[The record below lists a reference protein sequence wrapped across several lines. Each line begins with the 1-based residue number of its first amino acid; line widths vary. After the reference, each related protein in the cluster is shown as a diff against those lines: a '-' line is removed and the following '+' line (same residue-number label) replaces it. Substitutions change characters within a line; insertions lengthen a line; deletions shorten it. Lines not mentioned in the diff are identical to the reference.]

1 MNRKYK
7 AAIVLIAA
15 ILPIG
20 IIALTRMGAA
30 EQLFPTLYID
40 PPQVV
45 FNSLVVGQR
54 FDVDIKVMNVT
65 DLKSYDFS
73 LSFNPSMLSVVS
85 ESFLPDDNLPTPNW
99 IVNGYTGTFW
109 ANVTYETP
117 LNTIPPITIATI
129 TFMITNYGISP
140 LTFSDD
146 KLGNSTGLLMPHG
159 TTGGSVSVLNHDVAI
174 VAISSSTNE
183 TYEGRLVNIN
193 ATAKN
198 LGLAPENFTVTI
210 YANSNLIGTSEVL
223 NLLPNETTLVELF
236 WNTSGFA
243 NMTSYVISAQAS
255 SVPFETNLANNALT
269 DGIVKVKIMGDVNGD
284 GTVSILDL
292 EAWDTAYGSS
302 EGMPNWNPQADLNG
316 NGTVDK
322 EDGKLIIDNYGN
334 HL

>member
-1 MNRKYK
+1 MNGKYK
-7 AAIVLIAA
+7 AAILLIVALLATAA
-15 ILPIG
+15 
-20 IIALTRMGAA
+20 IALTRMGVA

-54 FDVDIKVMNVT
+54 FDISITIMNVT

-73 LSFNPSMLSVVS
+73 LSFNPNMLSIVS
-85 ESFLPDDNLPTPNW
+85 ESFLPEDNLPTPNW
-99 IVNGYTGTFW
+99 IIDGYAGTFW

-117 LNTIPPITIATI
+117 LSTVPPVTIATI
-129 TFMITNYGISP
+129 KFKITNYGLSP
-140 LTFSDD
+140 LIFSSD
-146 KLGNSTGLLMPHG
+146 KLGNSTGLLMPHA
-159 TTGGSVSVLNHDVAI
+159 TLGGSISVLNHDVA
-174 VAISSSTNE
+174 VVVISSSTNE

-193 ATAKN
+193 VTAKN
-198 LGLAPENFTVTI
+198 LGLAPENFTLAL
-210 YANSNLIGTSEVL
+210 YANSNLIGTSEVQ
-223 NLLPNETTLVELF
+223 NLLPNETTLVETV

-243 NMTSYVISAQAS
+243 NMTSYIISAQAS

-292 EAWDTAYGSS
+292 EAWDAAYGSS
-302 EGMPNWNPQADLNG
+302 GGTPNWNPQADLNG